1 MLLPRFEW
9 FYAFSTLLLEFISLE
24 LLFALSYF
32 ARLLFL
38 ASSLVGLS
46 VSFEQRYVLIL
57 LLFSFIVTLLF
68 SFLLVSAVL
77 GSLTFKKLVVNIL

>member
-46 VSFEQRYVLIL
+46 VSFEQRSVLIL

-68 SFLLVSAVL
+68 SLLLVSAVL